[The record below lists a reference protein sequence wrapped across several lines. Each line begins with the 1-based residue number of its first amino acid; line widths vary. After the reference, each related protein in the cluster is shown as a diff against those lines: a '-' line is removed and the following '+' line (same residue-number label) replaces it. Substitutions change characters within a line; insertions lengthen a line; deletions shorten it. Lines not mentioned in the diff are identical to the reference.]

1 MLRTAGYETLPTNAG
16 PSDSQPRNWKKR
28 AIWMLTAAMFSAL
41 LGLVQWQTEGEA
53 TRLGFRLWSPNKP
66 PKRIYLHVG
75 TVGNEGLGS
84 LLHHFKQ
91 SIVLSRAL
99 DSSLVLASTESQHG
113 YSSSRIYNGKMH
125 SDRYTVNAYKSCR
138 IANYIAQ
145 REREGLVRGVCAG
158 DPKAI
163 AQMRRIKARMASCTS
178 IVDLDVSETTND
190 LNGCIMGWVR
200 ERLTPDMPPL
210 PPLAFPPDRPIS
222 VGVHIRW
229 GDTAAHVNRTGPFY
243 GSWELSALQRVLGDL
258 YEAAGPHGVVLRV
271 AMEHAD
277 ADVLAQLGL
286 GMTSNA
292 TYTLLDSGD
301 AFADLRE
308 LSYNDVL
315 LLGESSYGVL
325 AHLIAPPGLTIV
337 HLQANLHK
345 YDNTTGFRRNV
356 VYLEDYT
363 PDSLQLMAS
372 DSDGV
377 LLASD

>member
-1 MLRTAGYETLPTNAG
+1 MLRTAGYEALPTNAG

-75 TVGNEGLGS
+75 TVGNEGLGVRYFPTLSPCTLKFTSLQS

-145 REREGLVRGVCAG
+145 QERERLVRGVCAG

-178 IVDLDVSETTND
+178 IVDLDVSE
-190 LNGCIMGWVR
+190 VR
-200 ERLTPDMPPL
+200 PSSRSTRPKGDKR
-210 PPLAFPPDRPIS
+210 FDRPRMTS
-222 VGVHIRW
+222 
-229 GDTAAHVNRTGPFY
+229 TAASWA
-243 GSWELSALQRVLGDL
+243 GSASA
-258 YEAAGPHGVVLRV
+258 
-271 AMEHAD
+271 
-277 ADVLAQLGL
+277 
-286 GMTSNA
+286 
-292 TYTLLDSGD
+292 
-301 AFADLRE
+301 
-308 LSYNDVL
+308 
-315 LLGESSYGVL
+315 
-325 AHLIAPPGLTIV
+325 
-337 HLQANLHK
+337 
-345 YDNTTGFRRNV
+345 
-356 VYLEDYT
+356 
-363 PDSLQLMAS
+363 
-372 DSDGV
+372 
-377 LLASD
+377 